1 MPWSNQSGG
10 GGGGGPW
17 GGGGGGRGPG
27 GPWGN
32 GPQGGGGGPGGTPPD
47 LEDILR
53 RGQDRI
59 RDIMPGGSMGGKG
72 VIALLLLGTLLWLAT
87 GFYTVRPN
95 EVGLNLRFGRFVGQS
110 SEGLR
115 YNWPYPIGQVIKPS
129 VTTVQRTEVG
139 YRSGG
144 GPRGGNRDVLE
155 ESLMLTG
162 DGNIVDID
170 FDVQWQIDAARAE
183 NYVFNL
189 QNPDGTIKSVAES
202 AMREVIGRRQI
213 QNILTTEQAN
223 IAQEVQSITQGA
235 LDAYGAGVRVTV
247 VQLQA
252 AVPPAQVR
260 EAFFDVN
267 AAQQDA
273 VRLQNEAE
281 TYASRVVP
289 EARGQAAQ
297 IVQQAEGYR
306 ERAFADAT
314 GQASRFSQVYE
325 EYRKAPDVIRERIF
339 LETMERVLGGMD
351 KIIIDQNGQ
360 GQGVVPFLPLND
372 LQRRPAAQAQN
383 QNQGGQAPQGATR

>member
-1 MPWSNQSGG
+1 
-10 GGGGGPW
+10 
-17 GGGGGGRGPG
+17 
-27 GPWGN
+27 
-32 GPQGGGGGPGGTPPD
+32 
-47 LEDILR
+47 
-53 RGQDRI
+53 
-59 RDIMPGGSMGGKG
+59 MPGGSMGGKG

-95 EVGLNLRFGRFVGQS
+95 EVGLNLRFGRFIGQS
-110 SEGLR
+110 GEGLR

-213 QNILTTEQAN
+213 QNILTIEQAS
-223 IAQEVQSITQGA
+223 IAQEVQALSQGA
-235 LDAYGAGVRVTV
+235 LDAYGAGVRITV

-281 TYASRVVP
+281 TYASRSCRKRAVRLPRSCSRPRPIASAPSPTPRVRRAVSTRSMTSIAKRP
-289 EARGQAAQ
+289 TSRASASSSRPWSGSSAAR
-297 IVQQAEGYR
+297 
-306 ERAFADAT
+306 
-314 GQASRFSQVYE
+314 
-325 EYRKAPDVIRERIF
+325 
-339 LETMERVLGGMD
+339 
-351 KIIIDQNGQ
+351 
-360 GQGVVPFLPLND
+360 
-372 LQRRPAAQAQN
+372 
-383 QNQGGQAPQGATR
+383 TRC